1 MDFGLKGKVALVTG
15 STSGIGFAIAKA
27 LAQEGASVYI
37 NGRSAE
43 KVQAAIDKI
52 KPVEGNLFAA
62 PFDLADK
69 AGTDKVI
76 EILPT
81 VDILINNLGIYEVK
95 NFEDITDEDWLRI
108 FNINVMSGIRLCRHY
123 FPRMKAIN
131 GAPLRVEGGIIGSIL

>member
-27 LAQEGASVYI
+27 LAQEGATVYI

-52 KPVEGNLFAA
+52 KPVEGKLFAA
-62 PFDLADK
+62 PFDLSDK
-69 AGTDKVI
+69 AGVDKLI
-76 EILPT
+76 EILPA

-95 NFEDITDEDWLRI
+95 NFEDIADEDWMRF
-108 FNINVMSGIRLCRHY
+108 FNINIM
-123 FPRMKAIN
+123 
-131 GAPLRVEGGIIGSIL
+131 